1 MNPTLPSADLL
12 KLQANWLAD
21 ARARILRNAEIARRK
36 RVLDLG
42 AGYGFM
48 VPELKR
54 RASGSVIALDRSM
67 QALCSFTTEVP
78 VVCGDAIRLPF
89 HNRTFDLIFSQNLML
104 WVKPLRDAALEIS
117 RVLIRGGT
125 WVLLEPDYGGLM
137 EYPHE
142 LETRDLWIQALH
154 RAGADPVIGRKLPPL
169 LSSLGFMVRVELL
182 PRLAM
187 PHSARFDFLEELPL
201 TAQEKQALKEMREMA
216 EEINPAQQVAHLP
229 YFLII
234 ADHP

>member
-1 MNPTLPSADLL
+1 MNPALPSADLL
-12 KLQANWLAD
+12 KMQANWLAD
-21 ARARILRNAEIARRK
+21 ARSRILRNAEIARRT

-42 AGYGFM
+42 AGFGFM
-48 VPELKR
+48 APELKR
-54 RASGSVIALDRSM
+54 RAGGTVIALDQSL
-67 QALCSFTTEVP
+67 QALCSFMTEVP
-78 VVCGDAIRLPF
+78 VVCGDAVRLPF
-89 HNRTFDLIFSQNLML
+89 HNRTFDLIFSQNVML
-104 WVKPLRDAALEIS
+104 WVKPLRDAVLEVS
-117 RVLIRGGT
+117 RVLTRGGT
-125 WVLLEPDYGGLM
+125 WILMEPDYGGLM

-142 LETRDLWIQALH
+142 LETRDLWIQVLH
-154 RAGADPVIGRKLPPL
+154 RVGADPVIGRKLPGL

-187 PHSARFDFLEELPL
+187 PNTSRFDFLEELPL
-201 TAQEKQALKEMREMA
+201 TPQEKQTLREMREMS